1 MMNDFITCVRRLV
14 NKEHSSKFPASQDHG
29 SESLNALELEIE
41 ARLAGMT
48 PMERIRIRSRLRHQN
63 QLERIR
69 QTLQRRMQ
77 ERRRY
82 EAQRRCARAH
92 LRRLLRRLERLERL
106 LEEYGTPPASK
117 DTIEK
122 LPSVAI
128 TKVHNGYNCSVCVE
142 DLQED
147 EVVLKLPCE
156 HLFHKICIVP
166 WLELHNTCPV
176 CRNGLVENDGPTEQS
191 ENMNAGV

>member
-1 MMNDFITCVRRLV
+1 
-14 NKEHSSKFPASQDHG
+14 
-29 SESLNALELEIE
+29 
-41 ARLAGMT
+41 
-48 PMERIRIRSRLRHQN
+48 MERIRIRSRLRHQN

-92 LRRLLRRLERLERL
+92 LRRLLRRHERLERL

-128 TKVHNGYNCSVCVE
+128 TKVLRCWKCWVWEKLCSVIQGKSMKLFLVSSWPNLVSSSVASSLQVHNGYNCSVCVE

-166 WLELHNTCPV
+166 WLELHNTCPGN
-176 CRNGLVENDGPTEQS
+176 CFLIISLLSLVIISKAPKI
-191 ENMNAGV
+191 MPC